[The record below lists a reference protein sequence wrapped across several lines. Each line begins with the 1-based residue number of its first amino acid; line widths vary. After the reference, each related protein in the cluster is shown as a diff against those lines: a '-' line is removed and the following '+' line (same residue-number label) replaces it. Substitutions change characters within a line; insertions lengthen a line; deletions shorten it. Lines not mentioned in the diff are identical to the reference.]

1 MKTDDLEGKDESLMK
16 LMKGRILGS
25 YRWQEDIIKPFSKEM
40 GVTPAELEMILMRRL
55 DMSSLEALHPRF
67 ESSKY
72 PCILDKIDS
81 DLKICWLSDIM
92 EIISKEDAD
101 AIKNKIAKEVV
112 EGKSYEDAIKDG
124 KKELIEYLMR

>member
-1 MKTDDLEGKDESLMK
+1 MNEDAKERSESLME
-16 LMKGRILGS
+16 LMKKRILDS

-40 GVTPAELEMILMRRL
+40 GITTHELEKILMKRL

-67 ESSKY
+67 ESSRY
-72 PCILDKIDS
+72 SCIFNKIHS
-81 DLKICWLSDIM
+81 DLQICWLCDVM

-101 AIKNKIAKEVV
+101 AIKDKIAKEVV
-112 EGKSYEDAIKDG
+112 NGKSYEDAIADG